1 MIETVE
7 EREIQKQKKNT
18 TKTETP
24 KNMVHHPLPSIILL
38 LRQPFAS
45 RNTLASTTSL
55 LSLALCLFI
64 TTTAANPA
72 TTASA
77 LNLST
82 ITFEEGYTT
91 LFSEFNIERSP
102 DDKSFRLLLN
112 RFSGH
117 NPNRNATTPDQN
129 THQKER
135 ILSQM
140 PDFSFHF
147 GIF

>member
-1 MIETVE
+1 
-7 EREIQKQKKNT
+7 
-18 TKTETP
+18 
-24 KNMVHHPLPSIILL
+24 MVHHPLPSIIIL

-64 TTTAANPA
+64 TTTAASPA

-82 ITFEEGYTT
+82 ITFEQGYTT

-117 NPNRNATTPDQN
+117 NPNRNTTTLDQN
-129 THQKER
+129 KHQKER

-140 PDFSFHF
+140 PYFSFHF
-147 GIF
+147 GIFFKILTDNKH